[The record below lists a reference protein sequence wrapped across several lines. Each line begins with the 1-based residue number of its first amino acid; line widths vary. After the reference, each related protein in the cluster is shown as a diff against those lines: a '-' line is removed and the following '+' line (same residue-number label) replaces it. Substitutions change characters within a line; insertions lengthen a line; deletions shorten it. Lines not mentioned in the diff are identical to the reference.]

1 MSLTQQELA
10 LPLTMN
16 LFVCYGHVQNTFVTE
31 LKFGQRIQ
39 NTIRPLLSVK
49 TQLNKDIWNV
59 FDMIIEES
67 LHLSKYYV
75 ETHDLGILKP
85 LRTDNFYSI
94 KTLGVK
100 MSRNIP
106 F

>member
-1 MSLTQQELA
+1 
-10 LPLTMN
+10 
-16 LFVCYGHVQNTFVTE
+16 
-31 LKFGQRIQ
+31 
-39 NTIRPLLSVK
+39 
-49 TQLNKDIWNV
+49 
-59 FDMIIEES
+59 MIIAES
-67 LHLSKYYV
+67 PHLSKYYV

>member
-16 LFVCYGHVQNTFVTE
+16 LFVCYGHVRNTFVTE

-49 TQLNKDIWNV
+49 TQLNKDIKNV
-59 FDMIIEES
+59 FEMLIAKRS
-67 LHLSKYYV
+67 HFGKQYG
-75 ETHDLGILKP
+75 ETQDLGILKP
-85 LRTDNFYSI
+85 LRSDEFYSN
-94 KTLGVK
+94 KKLGVK